1 MKIYVVKETSVGTE
15 ENPNF
20 AGKIEVSFHD
30 IGDNLILARD
40 YDGLPEWFIREFGYI
55 RKCDA
60 KRNWA
65 YKNPEND
72 NYWQSVVEIIEFDI

>member
-1 MKIYVVKETSVGTE
+1 MKRYVVKETSVGTE

-20 AGKIEVSFHD
+20 AGEVQVWLHGV
-30 IGDNLILARD
+30 GDNLLSAREFNRLSD
-40 YDGLPEWFIREFGYI
+40 WFIREFGYA

-60 KRNWA
+60 KRNWS

-72 NYWQSVVEIIEFDI
+72 NYWQSTVEIIEIEI

>member
-1 MKIYVVKETSVGTE
+1 MKRYIIKETSIGTE

-20 AGKIEVSFHD
+20 AGWEQVSFHG
-30 IGDNLILARD
+30 IGDNILLARD
-40 YDGLPEWFIREFGYI
+40 FNRLYDRFIWEFGYT

-60 KRNWA
+60 KRNWT

-72 NYWQSVVEIIEFDI
+72 NYWQSVVEIMEFDI

>member
-1 MKIYVVKETSVGTE
+1 MKRYVVKETSVGTE

-20 AGKIEVSFHD
+20 AGEVQVWFH
-30 IGDNLILARD
+30 GVRDNLLSAKEFSRLSD
-40 YDGLPEWFIREFGYI
+40 WFIHNYGYK

-65 YKNPEND
+65 YKNPENTKF
-72 NYWQSVVEIIEFDI
+72 WQSVVEIIEFDI